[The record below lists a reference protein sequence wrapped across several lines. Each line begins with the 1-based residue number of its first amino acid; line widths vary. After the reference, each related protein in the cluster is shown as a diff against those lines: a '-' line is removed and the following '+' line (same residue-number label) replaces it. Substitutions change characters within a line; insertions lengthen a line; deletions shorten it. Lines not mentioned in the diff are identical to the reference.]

1 MRYRPFGATGA
12 AVSSLTLSLGAEAT
26 ARGPNHVRD
35 LVFAGLEAGV
45 NAYHLE
51 RLAEIEAR
59 LAEQETLLR
68 RTLTMLIEWIER
80 NDNPRAAA

>member
-1 MRYRPFGATGA
+1 MLRLLAERDAQIGELQQ
-12 AVSSLTLSLGAEAT
+12 AVIELADKHS
-26 ARGPNHVRD
+26 
-35 LVFAGLEAGV
+35 AGV
-45 NAYHLE
+45 RVPADHLE
-51 RLAEIEAR
+51 RLTEIEAR